1 MGQHTDHLEID
12 VTRDSGLDWETGCK
26 VPTGK
31 VQRGTDDKV
40 RNLGDSLRS
49 DKGDPVVGFGL
60 VALEK
65 IRNKGVNKRTFFSL
79 VSNKSLLCKKY
90 GCIWLIHPGATK
102 IKLKMAKSRSCRSKV
117 PSPIIQNVKPLKRA
131 AKM

>member
-1 MGQHTDHLEID
+1 M
-12 VTRDSGLDWETGCK
+12 TRDPGLNWEAGCK

-31 VQRGTDDKV
+31 VQSGTDDEV
-40 RNLGDSLRS
+40 RNLGNSLRS
-49 DKGDPVVGFGL
+49 DKGNPVVGFGL
-60 VALEK
+60 SHVRK
-65 IRNKGVNKRTFFSL
+65 DNKQGGKQRTFFSR